1 MKKKRI
7 PQMHQINYAV
17 LIEYGVL
24 TLILLVAYILE
35 FVKGSRTLTYTL
47 AFAALDLGP
56 FFAYALI
63 FCKNKTS
70 ASLKYI
76 LSIGFS
82 VLYAF
87 VLLTAAVPTTFVYI
101 FMIYLLIIP
110 YGDRKLCYITGGI
123 SLLANVIST
132 VIGFNNGSLTT
143 ADLAMVEI
151 QLISVSVGAI
161 FAGLSTNVIGK
172 TNAQKLD
179 EIHEEKEKTE
189 GILTNTL
196 EVSKEI
202 SLDIEAVTE
211 RMERLRQ
218 SVFATQDSMQDVTS
232 GTTETAESLQQQL
245 LQTEEIMEQIDSAK
259 EVTGTITD
267 NVMQT
272 EAIIKVGK
280 DNIHHLLAS
289 VNQSE
294 NVGVTVAEK
303 MNGLMEHTKE
313 MNTIVEMIN
322 SITKQTSLLSLNAS
336 IEAARAGEAGKGF
349 AVVAGEIS
357 SLAKQ
362 TSEATINITKLIQGI
377 NQSVEEVFYSANQM
391 MENNKNQNESVGTMA
406 ETFEKIE
413 ECVSNINEV
422 SMDLDKV
429 VMELVKSNE
438 SIITSINQVS
448 AVTEEVSARAN
459 ETLSDSEKNSQ
470 VVKEVTKAVVN
481 INNQAKRLHDENN

>member
-1 MKKKRI
+1 MKKKKLSE
-7 PQMHQINYAV
+7 MHQINYAV

-24 TLILLVAYILE
+24 TLILLAAYILE

-56 FFAYALI
+56 FLAYALI
-63 FCKNKTS
+63 FRKNKT
-70 ASLKYI
+70 AVSLKYI

-110 YGDRKLCYITGGI
+110 YGDMKLCYITGGI
-123 SLLANVIST
+123 SLLANIIST

-151 QLISVSVGAI
+151 QLISVAVGAI

-172 TNAQKLD
+172 TNAQKLE

-189 GILTNTL
+189 GILTSTL

-202 SLDIEAVTE
+202 SIDIEAVTE
-211 RMERLRQ
+211 RMEQLRQ

-267 NVMQT
+267 NVTQT
-272 EAIIKVGK
+272 EATIKMGK
-280 DNIHHLLAS
+280 ENINHLLDS

-303 MNGLMEHTKE
+303 MNGLMEHTKQ

-362 TSEATINITKLIQGI
+362 TSEATINITKLIHGI
-377 NQSVEEVFYSANQM
+377 NQSIEEVFHSTNQM
-391 MENNKNQNESVGTMA
+391 MENNKSQNKSVETMA

-413 ECVSNINEV
+413 ICVSNINEV
-422 SMDLDKV
+422 STALDKV

-470 VVKEVTKAVVN
+470 VVKEITKAVVN
-481 INNQAKRLHDENN
+481 INNQAKRLHNENN